1 MANTLSLHYQLT
13 IKIETKMKKIIKNTV
28 WKIRQTLYATMVMLL
43 SLSIPALC
51 YMELSHIDTNK
62 EITVPVNSIADQ
74 QQSVTL
80 EKQS

>member
-1 MANTLSLHYQLT
+1 
-13 IKIETKMKKIIKNTV
+13 MKKIIKNTV

-51 YMELSHIDTNK
+51 YMELAHADTEQKTN
-62 EITVPVNSIADQ
+62 VPVNSIADQ
-74 QQSVTL
+74 QQTVIL